1 MTDLGYSIYE
11 QTFNSLGDDSYDHP
25 AAKKER
31 TPGSGSTGPAAGPGG
46 GGLPPVWPGAV
57 RVGNMSLVGLRGAGH
72 GSGEEANHMPNRVI
86 RDSILTSRQVA
97 RLDWFQQALFVRLI
111 LGCDDYGRYYGAPDI
126 ICGHLFSTS
135 SGVTQE
141 LVAEGLGKLEEEG
154 LIVTYQVE
162 GETYCALPQWSKY
175 QVCRTRREKFPSPP
189 TEVPVQ
195 EPKIFTPQ
203 FHEAKQ
209 ASIETAPE
217 AKSAPNPIQSESEIE
232 SQSEAESESEGPAGR
247 KAAEAAAEKGR
258 GKLVCLDAPAAWD
271 ALAKTPSKS
280 PRPNHVPIRVNP
292 RPRPVGETAG
302 FRPWNGTPVSPG
314 NRPLPRICECRKPPR
329 HAPTGAGPQLPSALE
344 ATSYA
349 PACRPAGRG
358 APDVSCFLLRGG
370 EIGGGGAGIFLDKGY
385 YVLYSIMRRGAF
397 G

>member
-1 MTDLGYSIYE
+1 
-11 QTFNSLGDDSYDHP
+11 
-25 AAKKER
+25 
-31 TPGSGSTGPAAGPGG
+31 
-46 GGLPPVWPGAV
+46 
-57 RVGNMSLVGLRGAGH
+57 
-72 GSGEEANHMPNRVI
+72 MPNRVI
-86 RDSILTSRQVA
+86 RDSILTSRQVGQ
-97 RLDWFQQALFVRLI
+97 LDWFQQALLVRLI
-111 LGCDDYGRYYGAPDI
+111 LSCDDYGRYFAAPDI
-126 ICGHLFSTS
+126 IRNRFFCIYP
-135 SGVTQE
+135 GVTQDQVTQGME
-141 LVAEGLGKLEEEG
+141 RLEELG
-154 LIVTYQVE
+154 FIITYRVE
-162 GETYCALPQWSKY
+162 GELYCAFPQWSKY
-175 QVCRTRREKFPSPP
+175 QVCRTRREIYPAPP
-189 TEVPVQ
+189 PEAPGQ
-195 EPKIFTPQ
+195 ELKNFAPE
-203 FHEAKQ
+203 FHEAKRN
-209 ASIETAPE
+209 SIETAPE
-217 AKSAPNPIQSESEIE
+217 TKSAPNPIQSESEIE

-302 FRPWNGTPVSPG
+302 FRPWNGTLVSPG

>member
-1 MTDLGYSIYE
+1 
-11 QTFNSLGDDSYDHP
+11 
-25 AAKKER
+25 
-31 TPGSGSTGPAAGPGG
+31 
-46 GGLPPVWPGAV
+46 
-57 RVGNMSLVGLRGAGH
+57 
-72 GSGEEANHMPNRVI
+72 MPNRVI

-162 GETYCALPQWSKY
+162 EETYCALPQWSKY
-175 QVCRTRREKFPSPP
+175 QVCRTRREKFPPPP

-232 SQSEAESESEGPAGR
+232 SQSEAESESKGPAGQE
-247 KAAEAAAEKGR
+247 AAEAAAKEIFSDYG
-258 GKLVCLDAPAAWD
+258 
-271 ALAKTPSKS
+271 
-280 PRPNHVPIRVNP
+280 
-292 RPRPVGETAG
+292 
-302 FRPWNGTPVSPG
+302 
-314 NRPLPRICECRKPPR
+314 RICVSSLPCRNLTR
-329 HAPTGAGPQLPSALE
+329 APKE
-344 ATSYA
+344 
-349 PACRPAGRG
+349 
-358 APDVSCFLLRGG
+358 LL
-370 EIGGGGAGIFLDKGY
+370 
-385 YVLYSIMRRGAF
+385 VL
-397 G
+397 

>member
-141 LVAEGLGKLEEEG
+141 LVAEGLEKLEEEG
-154 LIVTYQVE
+154 LIVTYQV
-162 GETYCALPQWSKY
+162 GEKPIAPCPSGANTRSAAPGGRNFPLRLPRFLYRSQKFLPLSFTKQSKL
-175 QVCRTRREKFPSPP
+175 VSKRHLKPSPP
-189 TEVPVQ
+189 QIQSNPN
-195 EPKIFTPQ
+195 PKSNLNPKPNPNPKARRGRKRRRRRRRRFFLTM
-203 FHEAKQ
+203 AG
-209 ASIETAPE
+209 SV
-217 AKSAPNPIQSESEIE
+217 SAPF
-232 SQSEAESESEGPAGR
+232 PAATSPGSAGGSSGSWQPGAIPPRCSGRPSGRPRRASSSGR
-247 KAAEAAAEKGR
+247 KSGS
-258 GKLVCLDAPAAWD
+258 G
-271 ALAKTPSKS
+271 
-280 PRPNHVPIRVNP
+280 
-292 RPRPVGETAG
+292 
-302 FRPWNGTPVSPG
+302 
-314 NRPLPRICECRKPPR
+314 
-329 HAPTGAGPQLPSALE
+329 
-344 ATSYA
+344 
-349 PACRPAGRG
+349 
-358 APDVSCFLLRGG
+358 
-370 EIGGGGAGIFLDKGY
+370 
-385 YVLYSIMRRGAF
+385 
-397 G
+397 

>member
-1 MTDLGYSIYE
+1 
-11 QTFNSLGDDSYDHP
+11 
-25 AAKKER
+25 
-31 TPGSGSTGPAAGPGG
+31 
-46 GGLPPVWPGAV
+46 
-57 RVGNMSLVGLRGAGH
+57 
-72 GSGEEANHMPNRVI
+72 MPNRVI

-141 LVAEGLGKLEEEG
+141 LVAEGLEKLEEEG

-162 GETYCALPQWSKY
+162 EETYCALPQWSKY
-175 QVCRTRREKFPSPP
+175 QVCRTRREKFPPPP

-232 SQSEAESESEGPAGR
+232 SQSEAESESKGPAGQE
-247 KAAEAAAEKGR
+247 AAEAAAKEIFSDYGRICVSSLPCRNLTRERRRKLRELAARGYTPQVFREAFRKAQESVFLREKKR
-258 GKLVCLDAPAAWD
+258 Q
-271 ALAKTPSKS
+271 
-280 PRPNHVPIRVNP
+280 RVN
-292 RPRPVGETAG
+292 
-302 FRPWNGTPVSPG
+302 FDWF
-314 NRPLPRICECRKPPR
+314 
-329 HAPTGAGPQLPSALE
+329 LE
-344 ATSYA
+344 
-349 PACRPAGRG
+349 
-358 APDVSCFLLRGG
+358 
-370 EIGGGGAGIFLDKGY
+370 E
-385 YVLYSIMRRGAF
+385 
-397 G
+397 

>member
-1 MTDLGYSIYE
+1 
-11 QTFNSLGDDSYDHP
+11 
-25 AAKKER
+25 
-31 TPGSGSTGPAAGPGG
+31 
-46 GGLPPVWPGAV
+46 
-57 RVGNMSLVGLRGAGH
+57 
-72 GSGEEANHMPNRVI
+72 MPNRVI

-162 GETYCALPQWSKY
+162 EETYCALPQWSKY
-175 QVCRTRREKFPSPP
+175 QVCRTRREKFPPPP

-232 SQSEAESESEGPAGR
+232 SQSEAESESKGPAGQE
-247 KAAEAAAEKGR
+247 AAEAAAKEIFSDYGRICVSSLPCRNLTRERRRKLRELAARGYTPQVFREAFRKAQESVFLREKKR
-258 GKLVCLDAPAAWD
+258 Q
-271 ALAKTPSKS
+271 
-280 PRPNHVPIRVNP
+280 RVNFDWFLEEQTLTRLLEGAYDDSPAVPVP
-292 RPRPVGETAG
+292 RIPGAAQMGTLERESIARMLAEAAAAPVA
-302 FRPWNGTPVSPG
+302 SPG
-314 NRPLPRICECRKPPR
+314 D
-329 HAPTGAGPQLPSALE
+329 AS
-344 ATSYA
+344 
-349 PACRPAGRG
+349 
-358 APDVSCFLLRGG
+358 LRGR
-370 EIGGGGAGIFLDKGY
+370 AALD
-385 YVLYSIMRRGAF
+385 
-397 G
+397 

>member
-141 LVAEGLGKLEEEG
+141 LVAEGLEKLEEEG

-162 GETYCALPQWSKY
+162 EETYCALPQWSKY
-175 QVCRTRREKFPSPP
+175 QVCRTRREKFPPPP

-217 AKSAPNPIQSESEIE
+217 AKSAPTPIQSDSEIE
-232 SQSEAESESEGPAGR
+232 SQSEAESESTGPAGQE
-247 KAAEAAAEKGR
+247 AAEAAE
-258 GKLVCLDAPAAWD
+258 PAD
-271 ALAKTPSKS
+271 IKT
-280 PRPNHVPIRVNP
+280 
-292 RPRPVGETAG
+292 E
-302 FRPWNGTPVSPG
+302 
-314 NRPLPRICECRKPPR
+314 L
-329 HAPTGAGPQLPSALE
+329 
-344 ATSYA
+344 
-349 PACRPAGRG
+349 
-358 APDVSCFLLRGG
+358 
-370 EIGGGGAGIFLDKGY
+370 
-385 YVLYSIMRRGAF
+385 
-397 G
+397 

>member
-1 MTDLGYSIYE
+1 
-11 QTFNSLGDDSYDHP
+11 
-25 AAKKER
+25 
-31 TPGSGSTGPAAGPGG
+31 
-46 GGLPPVWPGAV
+46 
-57 RVGNMSLVGLRGAGH
+57 
-72 GSGEEANHMPNRVI
+72 MPNRVI

-162 GETYCALPQWSKY
+162 EETYCALPQWSKY
-175 QVCRTRREKFPSPP
+175 QVCRTRREKFPPPP

-217 AKSAPNPIQSESEIE
+217 AKSAPNPIRIRNRISIRSRIRIQ
-232 SQSEAESESEGPAGR
+232 
-247 KAAEAAAEKGR
+247 
-258 GKLVCLDAPAAWD
+258 
-271 ALAKTPSKS
+271 
-280 PRPNHVPIRVNP
+280 RP
-292 RPRPVGETAG
+292 G
-302 FRPWNGTPVSPG
+302 
-314 NRPLPRICECRKPPR
+314 
-329 HAPTGAGPQLPSALE
+329 GAGS
-344 ATSYA
+344 
-349 PACRPAGRG
+349 
-358 APDVSCFLLRGG
+358 
-370 EIGGGGAGIFLDKGY
+370 GGGGGEGDF
-385 YVLYSIMRRGAF
+385 F
-397 G
+397 

>member
-1 MTDLGYSIYE
+1 MRY
-11 QTFNSLGDDSYDHP
+11 
-25 AAKKER
+25 R
-31 TPGSGSTGPAAGPGG
+31 TVKSCKT
-46 GGLPPVWPGAV
+46 
-57 RVGNMSLVGLRGAGH
+57 
-72 GSGEEANHMPNRVI
+72 
-86 RDSILTSRQVA
+86 
-97 RLDWFQQALFVRLI
+97 
-111 LGCDDYGRYYGAPDI
+111 
-126 ICGHLFSTS
+126 
-135 SGVTQE
+135 
-141 LVAEGLGKLEEEG
+141 
-154 LIVTYQVE
+154 
-162 GETYCALPQWSKY
+162 
-175 QVCRTRREKFPSPP
+175 
-189 TEVPVQ
+189 
-195 EPKIFTPQ
+195 
-203 FHEAKQ
+203 
-209 ASIETAPE
+209 ASE
-217 AKSAPNPIQSESEIE
+217 
-232 SQSEAESESEGPAGR
+232 SEAESESEGPAGR

-280 PRPNHVPIRVNP
+280 TRPNHVPIRVNP